1 MKKDLFQRIFE
12 RKNLGSKPSAR
23 RLSLEALE
31 NRELLNADWGGFA
44 PEKTTEFASTSAE
57 YSVDFSERA
66 PNFCELTDLNADG
79 VDELLTI
86 NYSGKTLDVYSNDGT
101 GEYVLKKSIA
111 IAELTNAN
119 DSPVVFS
126 GANPPQST
134 FSSSR
139 FSNASSERRRA
150 DGQEPEIFR
159 SKIR

>member
-119 DSPVVFS
+119 DSPVVFGDVV
-126 GANPPQST
+126 GADGIDDLIVVSQST
-134 FSSSR
+134 S
-139 FSNASSERRRA
+139 
-150 DGQEPEIFR
+150 GG
-159 SKIR
+159 